1 MTDESGHVLVVDDDP
16 SLLEMLAMSL
26 EDEGFEVTTAED
38 GEEGLEE
45 IEQSDPDVVVC
56 DINMPNV
63 DGFTVCRQLREA
75 GNPIPLIMLTSRD
88 NEVDE
93 ALGLELGA
101 DDYVAKPFNDRI
113 LVARLRTL
121 LRREELADGG
131 GSDEGE
137 ALETIEAGD
146 LVLVPERLEVRYQG
160 ETIEV
165 TVTEFRLL
173 ETLARRPGVVFSR
186 DQLLDRMRGD
196 ESIVADRLV
205 DTYVRRLRRKFEEI
219 DEEFEAIET
228 VVGAGYRWQ
237 TS

>member
-1 MTDESGHVLVVDDDP
+1 MTQESGHILVVDDDP
-16 SLLEMLAMSL
+16 SLLDMLAMSL

-45 IEQSDPDVVVC
+45 IETGEPDLVVC
-56 DINMPNV
+56 DINMPKV
-63 DGFTVCRQLREA
+63 DGFTVCKELREQ

-113 LVARLRTL
+113 LVARIRTL
-121 LRREELADGG
+121 LRRERLEAG
-131 GSDEGE
+131 DEGSSEE
-137 ALETIEAGD
+137 AETIEAGD
-146 LVLVPERLEVRYQG
+146 LVLVPERLEVDYRG
-160 ETIEV
+160 EGIEV

-219 DEEFEAIET
+219 DPEFEAIET
-228 VVGAGYRWQ
+228 VVGAGYRWE
-237 TS
+237 SS